1 MTVRTELIVAA
12 SVVAVMVVG
21 FTINTRNREM
31 ALTIRPAQARESQPS
46 ANTVAVAGV
55 TLHSVTVDL
64 PTSDRMFPGGV
75 DAEAINNNCLA
86 CHSASMVLNQPR
98 LNRATWQRIVEK
110 MRSQYKAPVAD
121 ADVPAIVAYLASHN
135 GAQ

>member
-1 MTVRTELIVAA
+1 
-12 SVVAVMVVG
+12 
-21 FTINTRNREM
+21 
-31 ALTIRPAQARESQPS
+31 
-46 ANTVAVAGV
+46 
-55 TLHSVTVDL
+55 
-64 PTSDRMFPGGV
+64 MFPGGI

-110 MRSQYKAPVAD
+110 MRSRYKAPVAD